1 MSLVLIGAL
10 RAPYPDDPAKMG
22 AVEWAQARAAMR
34 DAAAE
39 IERLRRSVAEMQ
51 GHTFF
56 CQDYNGVLR
65 RWYPPQ
71 ESE

>member
-1 MSLVLIGAL
+1 MADIRTTPGGGMEAIGFCGSWETVPKA
-10 RAPYPDDPAKMG
+10 
-22 AVEWAQARAAMR
+22 AQQ
-34 DAAAE
+34 E

-56 CQDYNGVLR
+56 CQDPDGALR
-65 RWYPPQ
+65 RWYPPA